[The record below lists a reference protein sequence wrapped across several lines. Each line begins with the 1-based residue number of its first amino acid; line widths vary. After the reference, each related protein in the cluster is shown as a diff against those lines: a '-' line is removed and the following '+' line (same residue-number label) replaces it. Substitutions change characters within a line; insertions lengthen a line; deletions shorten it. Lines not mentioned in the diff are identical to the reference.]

1 MEKILIIEDEK
12 NLRRSLAL
20 TLEMEGY
27 NVVEANSGEEGLR
40 KLDSEEIDVVVTDVR
55 LPGMD
60 GIQIIREVKSRRPD
74 VEVLVM
80 TAFGS
85 IENAVEAL
93 QEGASDYITKP
104 FKENEFRVRLQKALA
119 QRRLKTRLRN
129 LEIARQRQVGFENIV
144 TVSAKM
150 KKILAQVQSIA
161 STDSTIF
168 ISGESGTGKELIAS
182 AIHQMSNRQGKPF
195 VPVNCGAIP
204 ENLMESE
211 LFGHVKG
218 SFTGASSD
226 KIGLVEQADG
236 GTLFL
241 DEIGEATL
249 GVQVRLLRF
258 LENGELRRVGDPDV
272 RHADVRLISATNR
285 DLREAVQ
292 EGRFREDL
300 FYRIHVIPIVLPP
313 LRERPEDIPVLAQYF
328 VQKYVERFGKP
339 IKFISPEAI
348 AKLLS
353 YSWPGNVR
361 ELQNVIEYACT
372 FATPPKILPE
382 DLPEPL
388 RGKEPTFGF
397 LQNTENLS
405 LADVEKQYILQVL
418 KETNWHQKK
427 ACEVLKIS
435 KATLYRRLKEYG
447 ISPKELKGEQVS
459 K

>member
-1 MEKILIIEDEK
+1 MEKILLIEDEK

-27 NVVEANSGEEGLR
+27 AVEEATSGEEGLKR
-40 KLDSEEIDVVVTDVR
+40 VASNEIDVVITDVR
-55 LPGMD
+55 LPEMD
-60 GIQIIREVKSRRPD
+60 GIQVIREVKSLKPD

-104 FKENEFRVRLQKALA
+104 FREDEFRVRLQKALD

-129 LEIARQRQVGFENIV
+129 LELARQQQVGFENIV

-150 KKILAQVQSIA
+150 KKILAQIQSIA
-161 STDSTIF
+161 PTDSTVF

-182 AIHQMSNRQGKPF
+182 AIHQMSTRKEGPF

-211 LFGHVKG
+211 LFGHAKG
-218 SFTGASSD
+218 AFTGASSD
-226 KIGLVEQADG
+226 KIGLVEQAND

-249 GVQVRLLRF
+249 AVQVRLLRF
-258 LENGELRRVGDPDV
+258 LENGELRRVGDPNV
-272 RHADVRLISATNR
+272 RYANVRLISATNR
-285 DLREAVQ
+285 DLQDAIR

-313 LRERPEDIPVLAQYF
+313 LRERIEDIPVLAHYF
-328 VQKYVERFGKP
+328 VRKYVEKFKKP
-339 IKFISPEAI
+339 IKFISPEAMNV
-348 AKLLS
+348 LLT

-361 ELQNVIEYACT
+361 ELQNTIEYACT
-372 FATPPKILPE
+372 FATPPKIVSE
-382 DLPEPL
+382 DLPEAVL
-388 RGKEPTFGF
+388 GR
-397 LQNTENLS
+397 NTRVISSISKKSLS
-405 LADVEKQYILQVL
+405 LAECERDYILQVL
-418 KETNWHQKK
+418 RETNWHQKK
-427 ACEVLKIS
+427 ACEILEIS

-447 ISPKELKGEQVS
+447 ISPKKLKGMKVS
-459 K
+459 E